1 MSISDKFKLEN
12 LLVDNDKGSAQALI
26 VAGDVK
32 TRVQNERA
40 VRKVNIDKNWNLYQ
54 GDHAQ
59 YFKQRNNEDNKVYQ
73 SRKNNATILNFV
85 AFIVD
90 LGAKFAYGR
99 PEKVRRQYSKDQ
111 DDNKTENG
119 MRRLERLIGIQ
130 EFMLNTK
137 RMCGIFSEQVIRF
150 IPIDERTG
158 EQVFST
164 DTVTATTYP
173 YPVKLDSAHT
183 FALRNQWGKLNA
195 VVIEDSFKDYSN
207 NKITNTMELVVN
219 DTRWMWHDGI
229 LKSSG
234 KNKYALNEEFVLFVN
249 NDMRRDDFERISN
262 LQIKLDEAWTDAAH
276 FFEKHGWPQMVSKQD
291 LKNVLQGPAFVWQI
305 NPENEN
311 AKIKD
316 EIDFLTWDGK
326 IQEALEYLDKI
337 ESAILKLSSTAAIA
351 TGDLKKIG
359 NISSGAGIV
368 TTYGVSIQN
377 ATEKQVIWDRNEVG
391 FFNSLAA
398 FDARIHG
405 ESVDKRYPNLE
416 PSVTFPDD
424 FVPGEELVR
433 SEIDAMLLGA
443 HAVPLRD
450 ILRRRHPT
458 YSEERITELREEIFD
473 DSEKLTDIKNFSVS
487 QKIGEN
493 QPISS
498 GKKKSNEQPK
508 ELINRP

>member
-1 MSISDKFKLEN
+1 MSISDKFKLEQ
-12 LLVDNDKGSAQALI
+12 LLKDNNKGSTQA
-26 VAGDVK
+26 
-32 TRVQNERA
+32 RA
-40 VRKVNIDKNWNLYQ
+40 VADAVVAKVEQERTIRKVNIQKNWNLYQ
-54 GDHAQ
+54 GDHSQ
-59 YFKQRNNEDNKVYQ
+59 YFKQRHNEDAIVYED
-73 SRKNNATILNFV
+73 RKKNSTILNFI

-99 PEKVRRQYSKDQ
+99 PEKVRRQYSIDQ
-111 DDNKTENG
+111 DDNKTEDG

-137 RMCGIFSEQVIRF
+137 RMCGIFSEQTIRF

-158 EQVFST
+158 QQVSEK
-164 DTVTATTYP
+164 VTKTTYP
-173 YPVKLDSAHT
+173 YPIKLDSAHT

-195 VVIEDSFKDYSN
+195 VVIKDNFKDYATN
-207 NKITNTMELVVN
+207 QITETVELIVN
-219 DTRWMWHDGI
+219 DTRWLWYNGN
-229 LKSSG
+229 LEKAE
-234 KNKYALNEEFVLFVN
+234 KNLYALNEEFVLFVN
-249 NDMRRDDFERISN
+249 NDMRRDDFERIIN
-262 LQIKLDEAWTDAAH
+262 LQIKLDEAWTDTAH

-291 LKNVLQGPAFVWQI
+291 LTNVLQGPAFVWQI

-326 IQEALEYLDKI
+326 IEQALEYLDKI

-359 NISSGAGIV
+359 NISSGAGLV

-377 ATEKQVIWDRNEVG
+377 ATEKQVIWDRNEVN

-398 FDARIHG
+398 FDAKIHG
-405 ESVDKRYPNLE
+405 ETVDKRYPNLE
-416 PSVTFPDD
+416 PTITFPED

-433 SEIDAMLLGA
+433 AEIDAMLLGA
-443 HAVPLRD
+443 HAVSIRD
-450 ILRRRHPT
+450 VQRRKHPT
-458 YSEERITELREEIFD
+458 NSEERITSLRAEIIK
-473 DSEKLTDIKNFSVS
+473 DSNELTDHKNLSIT
-487 QKIGEN
+487 KTEDE
-493 QPISS
+493 PMSS
-498 GKKKSNEQPK
+498 GKKKSNEQPT